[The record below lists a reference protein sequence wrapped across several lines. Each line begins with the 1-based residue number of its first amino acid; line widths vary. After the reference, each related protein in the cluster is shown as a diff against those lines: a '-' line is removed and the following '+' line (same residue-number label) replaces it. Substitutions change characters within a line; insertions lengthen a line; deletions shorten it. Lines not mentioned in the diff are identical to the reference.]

1 MRVLRLRAQ
10 NFRLLRDIDVEL
22 DPGINVLLG
31 DNAAGKTSLLETL
44 YTAAHGR
51 PVGGVYEDV
60 CGPSGLA
67 WVVRV
72 RGCIQDD
79 RPASELE
86 VSFRSRRH
94 FQRIDGVDCTRADL
108 ARLLPMA
115 TLNPQAHALVGE
127 GPGQR
132 RRFLDWGMFHVE
144 QQFMGIWRRYRR
156 ALRQRNAVLRSGGS
170 RAQLISWNE
179 ELAVSGETLHTCR
192 QNHLNL
198 IEPSM
203 LTMLERL
210 VGDTEWRLGLD
221 GGWNAERN
229 LIDVLAETEDA
240 DRRAGATQ
248 SGPHRAELWIKRNGS
263 EARRRIS
270 RGEEKLLAAALL
282 LVQSQHIGTVTA
294 IPVMLL
300 VDDFTSEL
308 DAAAQRRLMEVL
320 LESRSQVVI
329 TALSAGEVLAKN
341 SDTAMFH
348 VEHGCVTRV
357 VN

>member
-22 DPGINVLLG
+22 DPGINILLG

-44 YTAAHGR
+44 HTAAHGR

-79 RPASELE
+79 RPASEME

-144 QQFMGIWRRYRR
+144 QQFMGVWRRYRR
-156 ALRQRNAVLRSGGS
+156 ALRQRNAVLRAGGAK
-170 RAQLISWNE
+170 AQLIPWNE
-179 ELAVSGETLHTCR
+179 ELAISGETLHTCR
-192 QNHLNL
+192 QNHLNS
-198 IEPSM
+198 IEQSM
-203 LTMLERL
+203 LAMLERL
-210 VGDTEWRLGLD
+210 VGGTEWRLGLD
-221 GGWNAERN
+221 GGWNAARN
-229 LIDVLAETEDA
+229 LIDVLAETENA

-282 LVQSQHIGTVTA
+282 LVQSQRIGAVTA
-294 IPVMLL
+294 TPVMLL

-308 DAAAQRRLMEVL
+308 DTAAQRRLMEVL
-320 LESRSQVVI
+320 LESGSQVMI
-329 TALSAGEVLAKN
+329 TALPTGEIITKIRDAAV
-341 SDTAMFH
+341 FH
-348 VEHGCVTRV
+348 VEHGCITRMI
-357 VN
+357 N